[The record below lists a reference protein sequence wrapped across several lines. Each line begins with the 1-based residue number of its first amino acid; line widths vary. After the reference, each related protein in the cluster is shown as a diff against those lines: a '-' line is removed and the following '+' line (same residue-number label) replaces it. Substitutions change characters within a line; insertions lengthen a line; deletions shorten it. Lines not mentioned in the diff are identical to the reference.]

1 MKAQPNRAA
10 QVIDPESSTTR
21 EDPLW
26 APSWSLPQ
34 VDREP
39 GDRLEAAADE
49 PAAPEALDRIG
60 ERLPGAE

>member
-10 QVIDPESSTTR
+10 QVIDPESSTTS

-26 APSWSLPQ
+26 APSWRLPR

-49 PAAPEALDRIG
+49 PAALDRIG